1 MSTAIA
7 NQNTGGT
14 APAQTLNASQSSK
27 KASNAISTPNK
38 PSKKFKVS
46 EAAHPSWNFANY
58 MLKGFVGDWA
68 FKGGIPYKWV
78 NTHWQNANKNEHNV
92 LPTEFFN
99 NYMQDKASNAAC
111 KDAWSFAVNTLAAK
125 SPLPEKQDGTV
136 LAVKNGYVHVADA
149 GDITFHPADKKL
161 GLTFC
166 VNATVSAHYN
176 SKYVPQDVPS
186 NSMFGK
192 FLETSLPK
200 KSLREFIQEQCAL
213 SLLPGPHQLAFWWY
227 SDGGDGKGTMMNI
240 LRGFHQNVATVKL
253 HLLHDPTHLA
263 SCINASIVLT
273 TEVQDGRWKEEEWK
287 AFTGGDLIKAKL
299 LYKDQIEF
307 VNEATHYISSNK
319 PPFVTDPT
327 NGVYR
332 RMCIVEWQRVKSGFE
347 RIEQLDKK
355 ILKEEAHLVLDWL
368 LQGLQ
373 RIVKRG
379 KKFLPEDQWP
389 EEARFTKQQV
399 RFSNDCISAWAHDC
413 NGKADQSHL
422 TPKTALYANYEKWCT
437 DNDRVPLAAN
447 QFWRKIWSI
456 SAFSSAKPKTTRG
469 DTMRF
474 NGSQVNA
481 VRITI
486 DGVSNKHVQST
497 DGNEFLAE
505 LESLG
510 INVN

>member
-7 NQNTGGT
+7 NNNTGGT
-14 APAQTLNASQSSK
+14 APAQPVSATAPSKSSK
-27 KASNAISTPNK
+27 TTSTFNK
-38 PSKKFKVS
+38 PTGKKYKVVES
-46 EAAHPSWNFANY
+46 ATPSWNFANY
-58 MLKGFVGDWA
+58 MLKGHVGDWA
-68 FKGGIPYKWV
+68 YKGGIAYKWV
-78 NTHWQNANKNEHNV
+78 NTHWQNANDEEHKV
-92 LPTEFFN
+92 LPTTFLN
-99 NYMQDKASNAAC
+99 TYMPDKAYSYAG
-111 KDAWSFAVNTLAAK
+111 KDAWSYAVNTLAAK
-125 SPLPEKQDGTV
+125 SRLPAKSNSTV
-136 LAVKNGYVHVADA
+136 LAVKNGYVHMDDT
-149 GDITFHPADKKL
+149 GSITFKPADKKL

-176 SKYVPQDVPS
+176 SQYIPQDVPS
-186 NSMFGK
+186 DSMFGR

-200 KSLREFIQEQCAL
+200 KNVREFIQEQCAL
-213 SLLPGPHQLAFWWY
+213 SLLPGPHQLAFWWF
-227 SDGGDGKGTMMNI
+227 SEGGDGKGTMMNI
-240 LRGFHQNVATVKL
+240 MRRFHQNVASVKL

-263 SCINASIVLT
+263 SCINASLVIT

-287 AFTGGDLIKAKL
+287 AFTGGDLIKAKM

-307 VNEATHYISSNK
+307 VNEATHFISSNR

-332 RMCIVEWQRVKSGFE
+332 RMCIVEWQRVKNGFE

-355 ILKEEAHLVLDWL
+355 IVDSEAHLVLDWL

-413 NGKADQSHL
+413 NAKADGSHL
-422 TPKTALYANYEKWCT
+422 TAKTALYANYEKWCT

-456 SAFSSAKPKTTRG
+456 PAFSSAKPKTTRG
-469 DTMRF
+469 DTIRF

-481 VRITI
+481 VRITV
-486 DGVSNKHVQST
+486 DEVPKKHVQST
-497 DGNEFLAE
+497 DANEFLAE

-510 INVN
+510 VNVN